1 MPCDPVGE
9 EIATLRAELAALRA
23 EMATLRR
30 QTAGANQAAGMP
42 AAE

>member
-30 QTAGANQAAGMP
+30 QGASQAAGMP

>member
-30 QTAGANQAAGMP
+30 QQGANQAAGMP